1 MDDASYLWLEELVW
15 LYSGYTF
22 IRREGYALE
31 IMNNYVGTVA
41 RNVQDLL
48 RQFPDIKAQNK
59 NKLFQE
65 SDIDFY
71 VKSNSTWKDFD
82 QLNFK
87 TRIEWKH
94 EENIV
99 FQLYIFFPREK
110 TAFWDSTFTL
120 MYFYIDV
127 YYL

>member
-94 EENIV
+94 EENFPII
-99 FQLYIFFPREK
+99 YIFSTRK